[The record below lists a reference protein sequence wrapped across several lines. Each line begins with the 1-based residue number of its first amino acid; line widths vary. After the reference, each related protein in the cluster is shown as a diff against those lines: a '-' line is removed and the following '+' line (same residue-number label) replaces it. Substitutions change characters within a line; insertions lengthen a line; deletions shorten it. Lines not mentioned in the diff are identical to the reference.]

1 MGLHAAQYTVTTASA
16 QLCAIPPGPCTVVIT
31 NSNVTAADIV
41 YIAAGPAS
49 GFTVTAG
56 IGAPLPSQGSV
67 TLTFPP
73 GNSGA
78 TLYAI
83 GVATA
88 VVGVLIANGQ

>member
-16 QLCAIPPGPCTVVIT
+16 QLCSIPPGPCTVVLT

-41 YIAAGPAS
+41 YIGTV
-49 GFTVTAG
+49 GTVTAG
-56 IGAPLPSQGSV
+56 TGAPIPSQGSV

-83 GVATA
+83 GVASS

>member
-1 MGLHAAQYTVTTASA
+1 MALHAAQYTVATSSGL
-16 QLCAIPPGPCTVVIT
+16 LCAIPPGPCTVIIT
-31 NSNVTAADIV
+31 NSNVTAANIV
-41 YIAAGPAS
+41 YLAAGPAS

-56 IGAPLPSQGSV
+56 IGAPLPAQGSV

-83 GVATA
+83 GVAST
-88 VVGVLIANGQ
+88 VVGVLIANGR

>member
-1 MGLHAAQYTVTTASA
+1 MGLHASQYTVTTASA
-16 QLCAIPPGPCTVVIT
+16 LLCSIPPGPCTVVLT

-41 YIAAGPAS
+41 YIGT
-49 GFTVTAG
+49 GGTVTAG
-56 IGAPLPSQGSV
+56 TGAPIPSQGSV

-73 GNSGA
+73 GTSGA

-83 GVATA
+83 GVASS